1 MLTHV
6 IFTILC
12 VFCLRFRSEISERR
26 RLLYLLWENDR
37 HLLPT
42 QWILMISNRKKIN
55 WISSEMTLMALR
67 LSSSLWLN
75 KTNDTTRMAREKDWK
90 KSRTKSDNVIKFKE
104 RHQVEMGRDDDDVSG
119 VHIQKKGEIIGKL
132 ILSLFLKRRRGRAID
147 IDKKDKNWNFSRE
160 FWLKQINLFPT
171 WNEKRDLMIPS
182 KWFSCSRCALMY
194 SYVFSAF
201 I

>member
-37 HLLPT
+37 HLLST

-132 ILSLFLKRRRGRAID
+132 ILSLYFKAQEGKSDRYWQKGQKLKLFTRILIETNQFISD
-147 IDKKDKNWNFSRE
+147 VEWKKRFDDSIKMIF
-160 FWLKQINLFPT
+160 LFPLRT
-171 WNEKRDLMIPS
+171 
-182 KWFSCSRCALMY
+182 
-194 SYVFSAF
+194 YVSICF
-201 I
+201 